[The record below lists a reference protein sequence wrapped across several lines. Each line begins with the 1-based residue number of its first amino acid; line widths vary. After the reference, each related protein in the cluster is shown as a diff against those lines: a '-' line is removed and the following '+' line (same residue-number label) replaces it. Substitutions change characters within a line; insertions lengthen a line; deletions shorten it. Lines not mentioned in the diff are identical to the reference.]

1 MTTITLRSS
10 KGSPLTNSE
19 VDSNFSN
26 LNNDKVE
33 KTVPSAAGNLAAL
46 DASGQITDSGVN
58 PNTKANKKT
67 PSAAGNIASLD
78 ATGDLSDSGIAPSD
92 VTNKTDKVAGAA
104 AGNLAALDAS
114 GNLTD
119 STYSPSDFQPAD
131 PDIPTVA
138 ATTAEMQ
145 AGIETAL
152 RSMSPK
158 NVADAIAAQA
168 PATWDFES
176 SPIPFTGA
184 SGAQKISAAH
194 GLGVTPK
201 KLEAVVRCLTASEGF
216 SPGDEVSIVNGNSQN
231 GSIQL
236 YADSTNVY
244 GLIYNQNY
252 WWTVLKDGSS
262 TSYFTSANWAVVL
275 RAKK

>member
-201 KLEAVVRCLTASEGF
+201 KLEAVVRCLTASEDNIILRRLLLAQIR
-216 SPGDEVSIVNGNSQN
+216 SNLRTVIRRYCSIMLRIAHTAKMRMIRSMQVVQQLSQVR
-231 GSIQL
+231 L
-236 YADSTNVY
+236 WLA
-244 GLIYNQNY
+244 L
-252 WWTVLKDGSS
+252 
-262 TSYFTSANWAVVL
+262 A
-275 RAKK
+275 